1 MKRVAMK
8 IAYLGSG
15 FSGSQA
21 QPELRTVES
30 QVLEDIRKVLKT
42 DDPRLSFSSRT
53 DKGVNALGNAIAF
66 DSSMDDLL
74 VLAKALNSVS
84 DGVFY
89 RSFCEI
95 DDEFNIRYASR
106 RIYRYV
112 LDGEGIDI
120 DKARECCRL
129 FEGEHDFFRF
139 CRYDGKPT
147 TLRIDSIS
155 CIPSGD
161 CVVLEFNARYYLWNM
176 IRRIS
181 SAVEAVGKGKRSL
194 DDVQA
199 ALNGKDGI
207 EKLKD
212 MTMTYF
218 ENGGMEVQYNVVSAD
233 ILRKAQKD
241 PKEYRDLIVRIA
253 GYSAYF
259 VELSLD
265 CQNDLI
271 SRHDHNL

>member
-21 QPELRTVES
+21 QPGLRTVES
-30 QVLEDIRKVLKT
+30 QVLEDIGKVLKT
-42 DDPRLSFSSRT
+42 DDPGLSFSSRT

-106 RIYRYV
+106 RIYRY
-112 LDGEGIDI
+112 
-120 DKARECCRL
+120 
-129 FEGEHDFFRF
+129 DFFRF

-199 ALNGKDGI
+199 ALNGKDISFGVGRPDA
-207 EKLKD
+207 LTLQD
-212 MTMTYF
+212 
-218 ENGGMEVQYNVVSAD
+218 VQYD
-233 ILRKAQKD
+233 M
-241 PKEYRDLIVRIA
+241 
-253 GYSAYF
+253 
-259 VELSLD
+259 LSFT
-265 CQNDLI
+265 
-271 SRHDHNL
+271 